1 MPTELEKE
9 FHAAMVDVYRRAKI
23 EADYPAIRFIQMVS
37 EHGGCEAAKTL
48 INADAP
54 SDGYTEL
61 WKRGRLDLTVEALVI
76 DNPRWHP
83 LFEVAELE
91 RAKQRLIDYEYEFK

>member
-9 FHAAMVDVYRRAKI
+9 FHAAMVDVYRHAKE
-23 EADYPAIRFIQMVS
+23 EAGYPAIRFIQMVS
-37 EHGGCEAAKTL
+37 EHGGCKAAKTL
-48 INADAP
+48 INADTP

-76 DNPRWHP
+76 DNPQWHP
-83 LFEVAELE
+83 LFEAAELE
-91 RAKQRLIDYEYEFK
+91 RAKQRLIDYEYESI